1 MDALVLEFAENKR
14 LLVPV
19 LQSHKLTALAEHQ
32 SDETEL
38 DTLRGSRWGK
48 SIEKDKK
55 RAQEEARALIE
66 IFARRELERRDPLTE
81 PGELRL
87 VTTRFF

>member
-38 DTLRGSRWGK
+38 DTLRGSRWRK
-48 SIEKDKK
+48 SREKNKK
-55 RAQEEARALIE
+55 RTQKKAGAAVARVVSGHRRWSALRTSP
-66 IFARRELERRDPLTE
+66 AGRWR
-81 PGELRL
+81 
-87 VTTRFF
+87 